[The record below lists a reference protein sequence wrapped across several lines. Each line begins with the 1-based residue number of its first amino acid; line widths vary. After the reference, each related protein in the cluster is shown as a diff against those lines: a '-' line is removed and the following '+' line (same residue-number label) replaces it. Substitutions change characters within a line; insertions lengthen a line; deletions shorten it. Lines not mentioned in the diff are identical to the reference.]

1 MSQSLDPV
9 DARPSLSLV
18 ASPGRRQAILDAAV
32 EAEQRGFA
40 GIACPTLGGAIGL
53 CVSLAHVTR
62 EIPFFTSIQGI
73 YGIHPGEMA
82 GLASHVHEMSGG
94 RFRLGLGVSHEPM
107 VKRLDAVMGPPL
119 ADARSYVERLR
130 EQARYSGE
138 QPPVYLAAL
147 RDRMLDLAVEIADG
161 ALWAN
166 SSLRYTAHQVQ
177 RISGSTRPGFHLGV
191 MLPTVITAD
200 RAAARA
206 VHRKT
211 LTTYVRLPNYR
222 NYRKA
227 AGYVEEMQAIEQLL
241 AAGDRDGLAN
251 CMSDAWVDDCTVSGT
266 VDQVREQFAAWR
278 SIGVEP
284 IAVMSSTSGGQL
296 TAVRELFDAYA

>member
-1 MSQSLDPV
+1 MSP
-9 DARPSLSLV
+9 RPSEVPRPALSLV
-18 ASPGRRQAILDAAV
+18 GSPGRRRAILDVAV
-32 EAEQRGFA
+32 EAEDRGFP

-53 CVSLAHVTR
+53 CVSLAHLTR
-62 EIPFFTSIQGI
+62 SITFFTSIQGI

-82 GLASHVHEMSGG
+82 GLASHIGEMSEG

-119 ADARSYVERLR
+119 SDTRSYVERLR
-130 EQARYSGE
+130 QQARYSGD
-138 QPPVYLAAL
+138 QPPIYLAAL

-166 SSLRYTAHQVQ
+166 SSLRYTADQVA
-177 RISGSTRPGFHLGV
+177 RIRGQLRPDFYLGV
-191 MLPTVITAD
+191 MVPTVISDD
-200 RAAARA
+200 RDAARA

-222 NYRKA
+222 NYWRA
-227 AGYVEEMQAIEQLL
+227 AGYIDEMDAVE
-241 AAGDRDGLAN
+241 AALERGDRDGLAA
-251 CMSDAWVDDCTVSGT
+251 CMSDTWVDDCTVSGSR
-266 VDQVREQFAAWR
+266 DQVHERFAEWR

-296 TAVRELFDAYA
+296 TAVRELFDSYT